1 MLNYHQPKR
10 AAPAMRLRRQQGVV
24 LMLSLIVLVAMS
36 IAGIGMM
43 RSILTGNRVVGNLA
57 FQQSATQ
64 SADVGI
70 ETAIAWLEQKTRE
83 LKQANPPQLQNDL
96 FQAQKKSGGS
106 AFNYVPMREDP
117 GIVNGRVQSWQA
129 YWDTKVA
136 AGNQINTLAVD
147 AAGNT
152 VSFLIHR
159 LCEKSGDSLSS
170 ACESSPT
177 LSSSTQSSSK
187 SGGIKLQVP
196 DQVYYRITVR
206 VQGPRNA
213 VSFVQAMVAL

>member
-1 MLNYHQPKR
+1 MLNHLKLEPAGQTRRR
-10 AAPAMRLRRQQGVV
+10 AAALNAQQGVV
-24 LMLSLIVLVAMS
+24 LMLALIVLVAMS

-83 LKQANPPQLQNDL
+83 LKQASPPQLQNDL
-96 FQAQKKSGGS
+96 FQAQKKSAGA
-106 AFNYVPMREDP
+106 AFNYRPMREDP
-117 GIVNGRVQSWQA
+117 GANQSWQA

-136 AGNQINTLAVD
+136 AGDQVNTMAVD
-147 AAGNT
+147 SAGNT

-159 LCEKSGDSLSS
+159 LCNTAGDSLSS
-170 ACESSPT
+170 GCESSPV
-177 LSSSTQSSSK
+177 LGSSAMSSSK
-187 SGGIKLQVP
+187 SGGIKLKVP

-213 VSFVQAMVAL
+213 LSFVQAMVAL

>member
-1 MLNYHQPKR
+1 ML
-10 AAPAMRLRRQQGVV
+10 A
-24 LMLSLIVLVAMS
+24 LIVLVAMS

-96 FQAQKKSGGS
+96 FQAQKKSAGA

-117 GIVNGRVQSWQA
+117 GANQSWQA

-136 AGNQINTLAVD
+136 AGDQVNTMAVD
-147 AAGNT
+147 KAGNT

-159 LCEKSGDSLSS
+159 LCGMAGDSLNS
-170 ACESSPT
+170 ACESSPS
-177 LSSSTQSSSK
+177 LNSSTQSSSK

-213 VSFVQAMVAL
+213 LSFVQAMVAM

>member
-1 MLNYHQPKR
+1 MLNPHTIH
-10 AAPAMRLRRQQGVV
+10 RQQGVV
-24 LMLSLIVLVAMS
+24 LLLSLIVLVAMS
-36 IAGIGMM
+36 LAGIGLM

-83 LKQANPPQLQNDL
+83 LKSANPPQLQNDL
-96 FQAQKKSGGS
+96 FQAQKTSAGA
-106 AFNYVPMREDP
+106 AFNYLPMREDP
-117 GIVNGRVQSWQA
+117 GPTQSWED
-129 YWDTKVA
+129 YWATKVA
-136 AGNQINTLAVD
+136 AGNQVNTLAVD

-152 VSFLIHR
+152 VAFLIHR
-159 LCEKSGDSLSS
+159 LCRQAGDSLTSS
-170 ACESSPT
+170 CESSPT
-177 LSSSTQSSSK
+177 LNNSTQSSSK

-213 VSFVQAMVAL
+213 VSFVQAMVAM

>member
-1 MLNYHQPKR
+1 MLNAQKI
-10 AAPAMRLRRQQGVV
+10 RRQQGVV
-24 LMLSLIVLVAMS
+24 LLLSLIVLVAMS
-36 IAGIGMM
+36 LAGIGLM
-43 RSILTGNRVVGNLA
+43 RGILTGNRVVGNLA

-96 FQAQKKSGGS
+96 FLAQEKSAGS
-106 AFNYVPMREDP
+106 GFNYRPMREDP
-117 GIVNGRVQSWQA
+117 GASQSWED
-129 YWDTKVA
+129 YWGA
-136 AGNQINTLAVD
+136 AAKAGSQVNTLAVD

-159 LCEKSGDSLSS
+159 LCREAGDSLT
-170 ACESSPT
+170 AGCESSPS
-177 LSSSTQSSSK
+177 LNNSTQSSSK

-213 VSFVQAMVAL
+213 VSFVQAMVAM